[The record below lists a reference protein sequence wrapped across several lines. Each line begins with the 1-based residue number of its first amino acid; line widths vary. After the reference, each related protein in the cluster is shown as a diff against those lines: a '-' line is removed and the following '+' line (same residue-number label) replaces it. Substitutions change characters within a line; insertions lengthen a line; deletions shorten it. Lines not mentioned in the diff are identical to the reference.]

1 MKDSKTT
8 SRQTG
13 NILTETKP
21 KNLGMILV
29 LYLLGLFMGA
39 LDTGIVSPARGV
51 IQNQLGV
58 NETTGIWMITI
69 FTLAYATSIPI
80 SGKLADRYGRKV
92 MYLISIMLFGLGSL
106 ICSVSA
112 TWGGFSTLLFGRV
125 VQAIGGGGIMP
136 IVTAEIGTTF
146 PPEKRGMALGL
157 VGGVYGI
164 ANILGSSAGSAILG
178 VAGNTGW
185 HWLFL
190 INVPISLF
198 ILVGA
203 LLTLENHKNEGP
215 VKKMDIPGSLVLS
228 GMILSL
234 MYGLTNVK
242 FFDFANSVGS
252 LKVYPFLLLFLL
264 LVPVFILV
272 EKRAVD
278 PIISLKY
285 FTDRNM
291 VIIFIASILV
301 GVALMGMVFVPQFA
315 ENALKMKTGS
325 GGYYVTIL
333 GLFAGIGAPLSG
345 RLIDRFG
352 PKYILI
358 GGFSFT
364 LAGGLFL
371 GFIAT
376 QTLTVTA
383 VLIGLFLMG
392 LGMGFTMGTPLNY
405 MVLSMVP
412 QKESS
417 SALATLSLVRSIG
430 TVLSPALMIGFLAN
444 AGAGLQTNLMAS
456 LPPLPTKLEI
466 RQVEELRPLLEQIKA
481 NPDLASKVPVDMLDV
496 DKMMSG
502 NAKSFDMTSGGGT
515 LPKDLLNSLQSA
527 DVTNISDRVK
537 SLADYMFKTNVTPE
551 VVRAAV
557 GGVQKGIDGLNA
569 GLAGLDAARKGMED
583 GLLKIA
589 ASHALLVKTVAKMT
603 EIRDAIP
610 GAFEASRV
618 AYLNT
623 LEGMRPQLE
632 GIFQKGLNGGF
643 RDMYVMV
650 SILSGLAIAVLL
662 FYNFRKRKE
671 NELPVMNKPLMELP
685 E

>member
-291 VIIFIASILV
+291 ITFIASILV